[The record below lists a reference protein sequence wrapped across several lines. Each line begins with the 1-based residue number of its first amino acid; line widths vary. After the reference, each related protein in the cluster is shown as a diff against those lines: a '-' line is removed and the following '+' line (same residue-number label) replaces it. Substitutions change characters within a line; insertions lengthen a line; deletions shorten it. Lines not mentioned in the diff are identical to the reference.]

1 MREGMS
7 LSKYKSNRGTTHF
20 ARIARALLGPCIDL
34 LREVLAKEIS
44 PPNLERKVKDY
55 IRLKRKPPISEKQKQ
70 LVYNKRYSDF
80 DITLLYFLLRN
91 ICSISPHKN
100 KWGNNPENTD
110 NSVSANIERVRIS
123 RNEWYGHATDF
134 SLSDSDFERK
144 WNHISQI
151 VKELE
156 CYLGTGTKYQDT
168 LILLKTD
175 FMDTKSIELYIDTLL
190 TDITNLKEGFEGLQT
205 DVTDIKESLGELQA
219 EITYMKEGFGEL
231 QTGVT
236 HLKEDVEEIKKSNK
250 ISTTQESRIEKAIFD
265 QWKQDEVCFILTKA
279 CEEVEKLFK
288 SRSLVIVA
296 GHSGSGKS
304 AIIQHIALKYREQG
318 WTVKRVKKNL

>member
-1 MREGMS
+1 
-7 LSKYKSNRGTTHF
+7 
-20 ARIARALLGPCIDL
+20 
-34 LREVLAKEIS
+34 
-44 PPNLERKVKDY
+44 
-55 IRLKRKPPISEKQKQ
+55 
-70 LVYNKRYSDF
+70 
-80 DITLLYFLLRN
+80 
-91 ICSISPHKN
+91 
-100 KWGNNPENTD
+100 
-110 NSVSANIERVRIS
+110 
-123 RNEWYGHATDF
+123 
-134 SLSDSDFERK
+134 
-144 WNHISQI
+144 
-151 VKELE
+151 
-156 CYLGTGTKYQDT
+156 
-168 LILLKTD
+168 
-175 FMDTKSIELYIDTLL
+175 MDTKSIELYIDTLL

-205 DVTDIKESLGELQA
+205 DVTDI
-219 EITYMKEGFGEL
+219 KEGFGEL

-318 WTVKRVKKNL
+318 WTVKRVKKVEEIVDEYNSRQLQKDKTICVFNDPLGKEYFDEILNNSWQTYEEEIQLYLKTSKIVMSCRNHIIFDARVTRYLMNKSHIINIDENKYKLSVKEKQEILNKYTSDMNLSDKDRLKIVKVERYFPLLCKLYSSKEECKNKGIEFFTEPVTVLKEEILGFRKKTRVNIVLWPSLFFLTMIFV

>member
-1 MREGMS
+1 MS
-7 LSKYKSNRGTTHF
+7 LSKYKSNRGTTHL

-44 PPNLERKVKDY
+44 PPDLERKVKDY
-55 IRLKRKPPISEKQKQ
+55 IREKRKPSISEKQKQ
-70 LVYNKRYSDF
+70 LVYSKIYSDF

-91 ICSISPHKN
+91 VCSISPHKN
-100 KWGNNPENTD
+100 KWGNDPENTD

-144 WNHISQI
+144 WKHISQI

-168 LILLKTD
+168 LIKLKTCV
-175 FMDTKSIELYIDTLL
+175 MDPESIELYIDTLL
-190 TDITNLKEGFEGLQT
+190 TDIANL
-205 DVTDIKESLGELQA
+205 
-219 EITYMKEGFGEL
+219 KEGFGEL
-231 QTGVT
+231 QTNVANIKESFGELQADVIYMREGFGELQTDVT
-236 HLKEDVEEIKKSNK
+236 NLK
-250 ISTTQESRIEKAIFD
+250 ESRIEKAIFD

-279 CEEVEKLFK
+279 CEEVEKLIIN
-288 SRSLVIVA
+288 RNLVIVA